1 MRRLLFLLIATHR
14 RPSADRPPN
23 VVLILVD
30 DLGYG
35 DLGCFGAKD
44 IRTPNI
50 DALAKQ
56 GTRFTDFY
64 YVAQAVCT
72 ASRAGLMTGCYPNRV
87 GMQGALNHTS
97 RNGLNLAE
105 WTLPK
110 MFRDIGYATAC
121 LVSGTSVRP
130 SN

>member
-1 MRRLLFLLIATHR
+1 MIAKLTLLLLA
-14 RPSADRPPN
+14 SAAHAAERAPN
-23 VVLILVD
+23 IVLILVD

-35 DLGCFGAKD
+35 DVGCFGAKD

-64 YVAQAVCT
+64 VAQAVCT
-72 ASRAGLMTGCYPNRV
+72 ASRAALLTGCYPNRV

-97 RNGLNLAE
+97 RFGLNPSE

-110 MFRDIGYATAC
+110 MLKDRG
-121 LVSGTSVRP
+121 
-130 SN
+130 